1 MKCWASPSSK
11 SKFHNN
17 VVLCYSNEVLVELQ
31 PLVCASPA
39 SSCGGSGV
47 SDPPVIWF
55 SASF

>member
-11 SKFHNN
+11 TKFHNN
-17 VVLCYSNEVLVELQ
+17 VVLCYSNEVLVKLQ

-39 SSCGGSGV
+39 SSCGSGV
-47 SDPPVIWF
+47 SDPPVIRF